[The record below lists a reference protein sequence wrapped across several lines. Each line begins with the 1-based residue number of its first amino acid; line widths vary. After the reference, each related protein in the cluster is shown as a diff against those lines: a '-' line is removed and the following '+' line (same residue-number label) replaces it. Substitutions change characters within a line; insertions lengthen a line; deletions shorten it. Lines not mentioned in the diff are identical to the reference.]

1 MLKQPLSRI
10 LEIDAL
16 RGVAIILMV
25 IFHIIVD
32 LTDFYGYHFQY
43 LSGFW
48 YYEGKAAAILFMLL
62 AGVSSS
68 FSRSAVRHGLE
79 LLAWGMVLTAVTW
92 LFAPAMYIRFG
103 ILHFLGTS
111 LLTWPLLKKLQP
123 RALLLVAAGAVAPG
137 GYVAELT
144 GSTIWLLPFG
154 VMPANFASM
163 DYYPLFPWYG
173 VFVMG
178 AAAGKTLYA
187 QQTSL
192 FPALTPPRWLV
203 WLGRRSLAIYLLH
216 QPLILGML
224 YLVL

>member
-111 LLTWPLLKKLQP
+111 LLTCRCSKNCSHEHYCSWLQARLRRGDMWPHSQDQRSGCCP
-123 RALLLVAAGAVAPG
+123 LV
-137 GYVAELT
+137 
-144 GSTIWLLPFG
+144 SC
-154 VMPANFASM
+154 
-163 DYYPLFPWYG
+163 
-173 VFVMG
+173 
-178 AAAGKTLYA
+178 
-187 QQTSL
+187 QQTL
-192 FPALTPPRWLV
+192 RPWTIIRCFR
-203 WLGRRSLAIYLLH
+203 
-216 QPLILGML
+216 GMECL
-224 YLVL
+224 